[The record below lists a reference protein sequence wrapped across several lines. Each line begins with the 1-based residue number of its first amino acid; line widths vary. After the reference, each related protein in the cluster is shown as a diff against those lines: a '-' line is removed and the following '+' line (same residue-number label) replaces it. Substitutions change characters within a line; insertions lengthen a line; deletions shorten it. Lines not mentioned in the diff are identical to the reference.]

1 MSKHKDS
8 TDSISTRFDLEAM
21 IMECW
26 HTQDDLK
33 LIARAVVEDEETDA
47 DKTANALVGLAEIHE
62 MRCKQLWDCFEK
74 LVENGLI

>member
-1 MSKHKDS
+1 MNMPKDS
-8 TDSISTRFDLEAM
+8 TETMTTRFDLEAM
-21 IMECW
+21 IVECW

-33 LIARAVVEDEETDA
+33 LIARAVMEDEETDP